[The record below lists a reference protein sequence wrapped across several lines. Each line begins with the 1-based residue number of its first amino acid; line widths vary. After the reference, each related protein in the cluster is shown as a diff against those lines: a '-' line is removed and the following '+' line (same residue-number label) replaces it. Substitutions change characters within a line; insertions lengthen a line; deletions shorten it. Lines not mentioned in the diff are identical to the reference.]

1 MKISKVN
8 LPEESVGLKAVNIEK
23 LGQVVLITGKNGSGK
38 TRLFNSL
45 KDKLKKHPNNDQI
58 QRLEENIRTAQKLI
72 DSYESEI
79 ASIEVGSSLKN
90 RIPILQK
97 QIQQQQLQIDNHKKS
112 ICLGKQIT
120 IQDRLYGKVF
130 LDFVPKFIE
139 MTSPHSVNKNQIND
153 AYSQYQKIHEFNF
166 EQQYR
171 SSPALLYISKIQEKY
186 VALTHPSQEFPQ
198 EEVDKITKEYESLKK
213 LIKQVLNTDLQL
225 TREGPGDFALFGL
238 THDNMN
244 LSDGQKILL
253 QLCVDIHAKG
263 ENIENLIVFMDEPEN
278 HLHPAALLYVVD
290 QIKNVVKNGQIW
302 ISTHSINLIAHL
314 NDASLFYME
323 NGKIEYAGNSPE
335 KVLEGLLGDEEER
348 LRLSDFITMP
358 YKYAELKF
366 AYECLLKA
374 PAIMTGQADVQTQQ
388 VRENLEKLIS
398 TGNQVRILDFGA
410 GRGRLI
416 ANILAYENDKGKD
429 IQWLDYIA
437 FEPTGDYAQECRQHI
452 QVAYGSAEKRHFTNL
467 PDLKSQLDKE
477 SFDIIVMLN
486 VFHEIDPSYWVRFFE
501 EDGEL
506 YQLLKP
512 DGYLLIVEHQILTY
526 GETAHSKG
534 FLMFDQL
541 EFKTLFSISERD
553 MADKKYFVDSK
564 RDGELKAH
572 FIQKDLLANISITSK
587 ENALKSLKDHSIDE
601 ITRLKTQEPSLKN
614 GRHLAFWNQ
623 QLANAFM
630 ALRGS

>member
-1 MKISKVN
+1 MKIVEVN
-8 LPEESVGLKAVNIEK
+8 CIADEIGLGAIQLLK
-23 LGQVVLITGKNGSGK
+23 LERVVLIVGKNGSGK
-38 TRLFNSL
+38 TRLLNKIKACIDNYPNATTDKNL
-45 KDKLKKHPNNDQI
+45 KTEIAEWEKSIPIGEKQLYDMANEGYDEGDQHF
-58 QRLEENIRTAQKLI
+58 LAVKNTVNAQK
-72 DSYESEI
+72 
-79 ASIEVGSSLKN
+79 
-90 RIPILQK
+90 
-97 QIQQQQLQIDNHKKS
+97 QQLELLKSKFKDIILDSPKPPVPFIDFVPTKLRLDLPQSQTKKS
-112 ICLGKQIT
+112 IQEAFNQT
-120 IQDRLYGKVF
+120 HYV
-130 LDFVPKFIE
+130 
-139 MTSPHSVNKNQIND
+139 HYNKPEP
-153 AYSQYQKIHEFNF
+153 ARK
-166 EQQYR
+166 
-171 SSPALLYISKIQEKY
+171 SSSDVLLYIQELNDKY
-186 VALTHPSQEFPQ
+186 FEATHPNSTVADQY
-198 EEVDKITKEYESLKK
+198 KKEIEQSYQSFKS
-213 LIKQVLNTDLQL
+213 LIKKILGTDIERSND
-225 TREGPGDFALFGL
+225 TSGDFLLFGRKPETL
-238 THDNMN
+238 N
-244 LSDGQKILL
+244 LSAGQTILL
-253 QLCVDIHAKG
+253 QLCVNIHAK
-263 ENIENLIVFMDEPEN
+263 EARLNNLILFLDEPEN
-278 HLHPAALLYVVD
+278 HLHPAVLIEVVD
-290 QIKNVVKNGQIW
+290 RIIEIVPNGQIW
-302 ISTHSINLIAHL
+302 IATHSINLIAHL
-314 NDASLFYME
+314 DKTSLFYIDE
-323 NGKIEYAGNSPE
+323 GKIEYAGNAPE
-335 KVLEGLLGDEEER
+335 KVLEGLLGDDEER

-374 PAIMTGQADVQTQQ
+374 PAIMTGQTDLQTQQ

-416 ANILAYENDKGKD
+416 ANILAYENDKGKN

-437 FEPTGDYAQECRQHI
+437 FEPTGDYTQECRQHI
-452 QVAYGSAEKRHFTNL
+452 QVAYDSAEKRHFTNL
-467 PDLKSQLDKE
+467 PDLKSQLVKE

-486 VFHEIDPSYWVRFFE
+486 VFHEIDPSYWVRLFE
-501 EDGEL
+501 KDGEL